1 MRGGETV
8 FQGLFS
14 PDGRFARFMNLLW
27 SLILTS
33 GLWILCSLPV
43 ITAGAASAAAYYAMA
58 KTVRFHTGSTAPEF
72 FRCFKQNLRQSL
84 PLSIGLTLALAL
96 CIVEA
101 MYLYGDESV
110 PLWFLYVFYL
120 MALLLAALGIYIW
133 PCLSRFE
140 MGNMAL
146 LRMGVLLLF
155 RYLPYT
161 LAFLLGLA
169 ALLAGIWLM
178 PWGLPLFPGLAVYL
192 ETFLMER
199 ILLRCS
205 PKPEAGS
212 PEAKKWYYH
221 VSGDE
226 REDIDEQ

>member
-1 MRGGETV
+1 MFE
-8 FQGLFS
+8 GLFS
-14 PDGRFARFMNLLW
+14 QEGRFARFMNLLW

-33 GLWILCSLPV
+33 ALWIVCSLPIV
-43 ITAGAASAAAYYAMA
+43 TAGAAASAAYYAVA

-84 PLSIGLTLALAL
+84 PVSLGLTLTLALVVA
-96 CIVEA
+96 EA
-101 MYLYGDESV
+101 MYLYSDESV

-120 MALLLAALGIYIW
+120 MALLLAALGVYLW

-140 MGNMAL
+140 MGNVAL
-146 LRMGVLLLF
+146 LRMGVVLMF
-155 RYLPYT
+155 RYLHFT
-161 LAFLLGLA
+161 LAFLLGLG

-192 ETFLMER
+192 ETFLMEKVL
-199 ILLRCS
+199 IRCS
-205 PKPEAGS
+205 PKPEEGS

-221 VSGDE
+221 VSGDDLEASDE
-226 REDIDEQ
+226 R

>member
-1 MRGGETV
+1 M
-8 FQGLFS
+8 FDGLFS
-14 PDGRFARFMNLLW
+14 QEGRFARFMNLLW

-33 GLWILCSLPV
+33 ALWIVCSLPIV
-43 ITAGAASAAAYYAMA
+43 TAGAAASAAYYAVA

-84 PLSIGLTLALAL
+84 PVSLGLTLTLALVVA
-96 CIVEA
+96 EA
-101 MYLYGDESV
+101 MYLYSDESV

-120 MALLLAALGIYIW
+120 MALLLAALGVYLW

-140 MGNMAL
+140 MGNVAL
-146 LRMGVLLLF
+146 LRMGVVLMF
-155 RYLPYT
+155 RYLHFT
-161 LAFLLGLA
+161 LAFLLGLG

-199 ILLRCS
+199 VLIRCS
-205 PKPEAGS
+205 PKPEEGS

-226 REDIDEQ
+226 LEESDDR

>member
-1 MRGGETV
+1 M
-8 FQGLFS
+8 FDGLFS
-14 PDGRFARFMNLLW
+14 QEGRFARFMNLLW

-33 GLWILCSLPV
+33 ALWIVCSLPV
-43 ITAGAASAAAYYAMA
+43 VTAGAAAAAAYYAMA
-58 KTVRFHTGSTAPEF
+58 KTVRFHTGSTASEF

-84 PLSIGLTLALAL
+84 PVSIGLTLALAL
-96 CIVEA
+96 VVVEA
-101 MYLYGDESV
+101 MYLYSDASV

-120 MALLLAALGIYIW
+120 MALLLAALGIYVW

-146 LRMGVLLLF
+146 LRMGVVLMF
-155 RYLPYT
+155 RYLHFT
-161 LAFLLGLA
+161 LAFLLGLG

-199 ILLRCS
+199 VLLRCS
-205 PKPEAGS
+205 PKPEEGS

-221 VSGDE
+221 VSGDDLE
-226 REDIDEQ
+226 ASDDR